1 MNLKDK
7 LTKIADRVA
16 KIERKYKLI
25 TYGSLAFLTFTT
37 NSLRIKV
44 KESDV
49 ALATLKQK
57 NLGLKEN
64 MIIYNR
70 TFEEVPLAIWSK
82 VKRGDY
88 FLLQYLN
95 PQYTKLFGHLYNNN
109 RLNVIGKNNYEVL
122 PDNYEIADEYN
133 RNDMYVSITGNP
145 INTTEYSVDSLG
157 NKLDLKVWK
166 WRDIIGKKDT
176 IVFGMVTKVIKR

>member
-1 MNLKDK
+1 MNWIDK
-7 LTKIADRVA
+7 LKEIADKVS
-16 KIERKYKLI
+16 KIEKRYKII

-37 NSLRIKV
+37 NSLRVKV
-44 KESDV
+44 KESDI

-57 NLGLKEN
+57 NEGLKEN

-88 FLLQYLN
+88 FPLQYLN
-95 PQYTKLFGHLYNNN
+95 PQYTKEFGHLYDNN
-109 RLNVIGKNNYEVL
+109 RLNVIGKNNYQML
-122 PDNYEIADEYN
+122 PNNYEIADEYN
-133 RNDMYVSITGNP
+133 RNDMYVAITGNA
-145 INTTEYSVDSLG
+145 INVTEYSVDSLG
-157 NKLDLKVWK
+157 KKLDLKVWK

-176 IVFGMVTKVIKR
+176 IVFGMVTKIIKK